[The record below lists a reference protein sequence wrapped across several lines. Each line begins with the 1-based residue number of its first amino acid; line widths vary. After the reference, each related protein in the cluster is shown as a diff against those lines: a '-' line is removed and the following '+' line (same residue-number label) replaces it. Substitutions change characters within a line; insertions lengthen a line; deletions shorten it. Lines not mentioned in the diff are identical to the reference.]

1 MKFGQVYSIPAERSF
16 VDALADGLLR
26 EWGDD
31 PLALSEV
38 MVLLPTRRAC
48 RSLREAFLRRA
59 QGAALLLPRMRPI
72 GDVDVEEMILGFGGG
87 GGLEFSDLVADLPP
101 PVSAMRRVLVL
112 ASLIQRWPYGFDNPS
127 PEQSAILAGDL
138 ARLLDQ
144 VHIEGLSLDNLDR
157 LAPERFSENWQQ
169 TLSFL
174 NILRENW
181 PKILAEEGALDPG
194 EWQTAMRRAQ
204 ADLWRAEPPQH
215 PVIAA
220 GSTGSVP
227 ATADLL
233 SLILEIPKGMVVLP
247 GLDRTLDETA
257 WTEVAKDQGH
267 PQFGLSRLLDRFGI
281 ERAAVMDWPGEDDE
295 GETRTRRV
303 HLLSEAMRP
312 AAASDAWRHLP
323 DFTAEDMRGV
333 SQAVFDTSRSEAVS
347 IAMMMRRTLEAP
359 TKRAALVTPDR
370 SLARRVAAELQ
381 RWGLTVDD
389 SAGQPLGATV
399 PGSFLRLIAET
410 VNDGFSPATLLSVL
424 KHPLARGGRGAGAFR
439 HQVRLLER
447 WVLRGPKPGPGFDGL
462 RAALEGADLRDMD
475 HDRASVTE
483 SLSSFIAG
491 LEEIFHP
498 LTDLMA
504 GKAVSLRDCVL
515 AHGRVAEA
523 LADDPDKPGA
533 ERIWAGEAGEA
544 AALFVQ
550 ELAEGCADL
559 FGDIAPADYPGLLDA
574 MIAGRAVRPR
584 YGAHPRLFI
593 WGPLEAR
600 LQHVDLVIL
609 GGLNEG
615 VWPPEPETDAW
626 MSRPMRQDFGLPA
639 PERRIGLSAHDFAQ
653 AFAAP
658 QVVLSRAEKVDGQPT
673 VPSRWL
679 SRLHVVLDALGLGDS
694 EGQADVLAPVD
705 PWADWAH
712 LLERS
717 RGPTV
722 SAPMPQP
729 RPPVAARPTELSVTR
744 IETLMRDPYSI
755 FARYILRLKVLDP
768 LEADPGAAERGTFI
782 HQALER
788 FVAEHASGPLP
799 AEAREALMR
808 EGEAA
813 FGPVLSRPAV
823 RAFWWP
829 RFERIADWFL
839 REEAKR
845 RGGLDLSFV
854 EQKGKT
860 VVPVATG
867 QFTVQATADRIDRMA
882 GGGYVIMDYKTGQ
895 PPSGKDVKTG
905 KAPQMPLEGLILAD
919 GGFTSIGPGAVS
931 EFQYWRLSGGSPAGK
946 IARIDEDVSGIVDE
960 IRDGLIALIDGFMQ
974 AETPYLPTPRSG
986 LKMRFNDYDH
996 LSRKAEWS
1004 AGGDGD
1010 A

>member
-1 MKFGQVYSIPAERSF
+1 MEFGRVYSIPAERSF

-26 EWGDD
+26 QWGDD

-38 MVLLPTRRAC
+38 LVLLPTRRAC

-72 GDVDVEEMILGFGGG
+72 GDVDMEEMILGFGGG
-87 GGLEFSDLVADLPP
+87 SGLDVSDLLAELPP
-101 PVSAMRRVLVL
+101 PISALRRTLFL
-112 ASLIQRWPYGFDNPS
+112 AELIRKTVHGFDNPT
-127 PEQSAILAGDL
+127 PEQAAILAADL

-157 LAPERFSENWQQ
+157 LAPERFAENWQH
-169 TLSFL
+169 TLLFL

-181 PKILAEEGALDPG
+181 PKILEEEGTLDPG

-204 ADLWRAEPPQH
+204 ADLWRADPPGH

-233 SLILEIPKGMVVLP
+233 SLILELPQGMVVLP
-247 GLDRTLDETA
+247 GLDRTLEDRA
-257 WTEVAKDQGH
+257 WIEVGRDQGH
-267 PQFGLSRLLDRFGI
+267 PQFGLSRLLTRFGI
-281 ERAAVMDWPGEDDE
+281 DRNAVLDWPGGTEDSAAKA
-295 GETRTRRV
+295 RRV

-323 DFTAEDMRGV
+323 DFSAADMEGV
-333 SQAVFDTSRSEAVS
+333 SQAVFDTSRSEAVA

-370 SLARRVAAELQ
+370 SLARRVAAELR

-389 SAGQPLGATV
+389 SAGLPLGATV

-410 VNDGFSPATLLSVL
+410 VNDGFSPSTLLAVL
-424 KHPLARGGRGAGAFR
+424 KHPLARGGRSAGAFR
-439 HQVRLLER
+439 AQVRLLER
-447 WVLRGPKPGPGFDGL
+447 WVLRGPKPAPGFDGL
-462 RAALEGADLRDMD
+462 QAALQGADMRDMD
-475 HDRASVTE
+475 QDGGAVTKT
-483 SLSSFIAG
+483 LSAFITE
-491 LEEIFHP
+491 LEQKFQP
-498 LTDLMA
+498 LTDLMRNA
-504 GKAVSLRDCVL
+504 AVTLRDCVG
-515 AHGRVAEA
+515 AHGLVAET
-523 LADDPDKPGA
+523 LAEDAENPGA
-533 ERIWAGEAGEA
+533 DRLWAGEAGEA
-544 AALFVQ
+544 LALFVQ
-550 ELAEGCADL
+550 ELSDGCAGL
-559 FGDIAPADYPGLLDA
+559 FADIGPQDYPGLLDA
-574 MIAGRAVRPR
+574 MLSGRVVRPR

-626 MSRPMRQDFGLPA
+626 MSRPMRQEFGLPA

-658 QVVLSRAEKVDGQPT
+658 QVVLTRAEKVDGQPT

-679 SRLHVVLDALGLGDS
+679 SRLHVVLDALDLS
-694 EGQADVLAPVD
+694 ADLKPAD
-705 PWADWAH
+705 PWTGWADM
-712 LLERS
+712 LERS
-717 RGPTV
+717 CGPAAPV
-722 SAPMPQP
+722 PMPAP
-729 RPPVAARPTELSVTR
+729 RPPVAARPTRLSVTR

-755 FARYILRLKVLDP
+755 FARYILDLKVLDP

-788 FVAEHASGPLP
+788 FVADHAAGPLP
-799 AEAREALMR
+799 ADARDALMR

-813 FGPVLSRPAV
+813 FGPVLGRPAV

-845 RGGLDLSFV
+845 RGALAASFV
-854 EQKGKT
+854 EQTGRT
-860 VVPVATG
+860 AVPVAGTD
-867 QFTVQATADRIDRMA
+867 FTIQATADRIDRMTD
-882 GGGYVIMDYKTGQ
+882 GRFVIMDYKTGQ
-895 PPSGKDVKTG
+895 PPSKKDVKTG
-905 KAPQMPLEGLILAD
+905 KAPQMPLEALILAD
-919 GGFTSIGPGAVS
+919 GGFGTIGPGEVA
-931 EFQYWRLSGGSPAGK
+931 ELQYWRLSGGSPAGK
-946 IARIDEDVSGIVDE
+946 VVPVDEDVSQIVADV
-960 IRDGLIALIDGFMQ
+960 RDGLVALIGGFMDPG
-974 AETPYLPTPRSG
+974 TPYLPTPRSA

-1004 AGGDGD
+1004 AGGEGD
-1010 A
+1010 Q

>member
-1 MKFGQVYSIPAERSF
+1 
-16 VDALADGLLR
+16 
-26 EWGDD
+26 
-31 PLALSEV
+31 
-38 MVLLPTRRAC
+38 
-48 RSLREAFLRRA
+48 
-59 QGAALLLPRMRPI
+59 MRPV
-72 GDVDVEEMILGFGGG
+72 GDVDVEEMILGGGG
-87 GGLEFSDLVADLPP
+87 GAEFSELMADLPP
-101 PVSAMRRVLVL
+101 PISGLRRTLIL
-112 ASLIQRWPYGFDNPS
+112 AELIRRSVHGFDNPS
-127 PEQSAILAGDL
+127 PEQAAILAGDL

-157 LAPERFSENWQQ
+157 LAPDRFSENWQQ
-169 TLSFL
+169 TLNFL

-204 ADLWRAEPPQH
+204 ADLWHADPPGH

-233 SLILEIPKGMVVLP
+233 SLILEMPKGMVVLP
-247 GLDRTLDETA
+247 GLDRTLEDAA
-257 WTEVAKDQGH
+257 WAEVRRDQGH

-281 ERAAVMDWPGEDDE
+281 RRDAVLDWPAGE
-295 GETRTRRV
+295 GETGEKPGRV

-312 AAASDAWRHLP
+312 AAASDAWRRLP
-323 DFTAEDMRGV
+323 AFAAADVEGV
-333 SQAVFDTSRSEAVS
+333 SQSVFDTTRSEAAA
-347 IAMMMRRTLEAP
+347 IAMMMRRTLETP

-410 VNDGFSPATLLSVL
+410 VNDGFGPATLLAVL
-424 KHPLARGGRGAGAFR
+424 KHPLARGGRAAGAFR
-439 HQVRLLER
+439 ARVRLLER
-447 WVLRGPKPGPGFDGL
+447 WVLRGPKPAPGFDGL
-462 RAALEGADLRDMD
+462 RAALQGADLREMD
-475 HDRASVTE
+475 HDRDAAAKDLTGFV
-483 SLSSFIAG
+483 AD
-491 LEEIFHP
+491 LEEIFAP
-498 LTDLMA
+498 LADLQDRGTVA
-504 GKAVSLRDCVL
+504 LHDCIL

-523 LADDPDKPGA
+523 LADDPEKPGPD
-533 ERIWAGEAGEA
+533 RLWAGEAGEA
-544 AALFVQ
+544 LAVFVQ
-550 ELAEGCADL
+550 ELAEGCATL
-559 FGDIAPADYPGLLDA
+559 FGDIEPRDYPGLFDA
-574 MIAGRAVRPR
+574 TLAGRVVRPR

-626 MSRPMRQDFGLPA
+626 MSRPMRQEFGLPA

-658 QVVLSRAEKVDGQPT
+658 SVMLTRAEKVDGQPT

-679 SRLHVVLDALGLGDS
+679 SRLHVVLDALDLSD
-694 EGQADVLAPVD
+694 ALTPAD
-705 PWADWAH
+705 PWGAWAE

-717 RGPTV
+717 RGPA
-722 SAPMPQP
+722 APAAMPAP
-729 RPPVAARPTELSVTR
+729 RPPVEARPTHLSVTR

-755 FARYILRLKVLDP
+755 FARYILGLKVLDP

-782 HQALER
+782 HQALEK
-788 FVAEHASGPLP
+788 FVAAHASGPLP
-799 AEAREALMR
+799 PDAKPALLSQ
-808 EGEAA
+808 GEEA
-813 FGPVLSRPAV
+813 FGPILGRPSV

-829 RFERIADWFL
+829 RFERIAEWFL

-845 RGGLDLSFV
+845 RDALAEAFV
-854 EQKGKT
+854 EQTGKT
-860 VVPVATG
+860 ALTVADFR
-867 QFTVQATADRIDRMA
+867 FTLQATADRIDRMVD
-882 GGGYVIMDYKTGQ
+882 GTYVIMDYKTGA
-895 PPSGKDVKTG
+895 PPSKKDVKTG
-905 KAPQMPLEGLILAD
+905 KAPQMPLEAMILAE
-919 GGFTSIGPGAVS
+919 GGFAAIGAGPVS
-931 EFQYWRLSGGSPAGK
+931 ELQYWRLSGGSPAGK
-946 IARIDEDVSGIVDE
+946 ITPVDEDVAAIVDD
-960 IRDGLIALIDGFMQ
+960 IRDGLVTLIGGFMQ
-974 AETPYLPTPRSG
+974 PETPYLPTPRSA

-1004 AGGDGD
+1004 AGGEGD

>member
-1 MKFGQVYSIPAERSF
+1 MKFGRVHSIPAERSF

-26 EWGDD
+26 QWGGD

-38 MVLLPTRRAC
+38 LVLLPTRRAC
-48 RSLREAFLRRA
+48 RSLREAFLRQA
-59 QGAALLLPRMRPI
+59 KGAALLLPRMRPI
-72 GDVDVEEMILGFGGG
+72 GDVDVEEMILGGGG
-87 GGLEFSDLVADLPP
+87 SEFSNLMADLPP
-101 PVSAMRRVLVL
+101 PISGLRRTLILAELVRR
-112 ASLIQRWPYGFDNPS
+112 SVHGFDNPS
-127 PEQSAILAGDL
+127 PEQAAILATDL

-144 VHIEGLSLDNLDR
+144 VHIEGLSLDNLNR
-157 LAPERFSENWQQ
+157 LAPEHFAENWQR

-204 ADLWRAEPPQH
+204 ADLWRADPPEH

-233 SLILEIPKGMVVLP
+233 SLILEMPKGMVVLP
-247 GLDRTLDETA
+247 GLDRTLEDAA
-257 WTEVAKDQGH
+257 WAEVRKDQGH

-281 ERAAVMDWPGEDDE
+281 HRDAVLDWPGGEE
-295 GETRTRRV
+295 GGAAVKGRRV

-312 AAASDAWRHLP
+312 AAASEAWRHLP
-323 DFTAEDMRGV
+323 AFGQADMEGV
-333 SQAVFDTSRSEAVS
+333 SQAVFDTPRSEAVAV
-347 IAMMMRRTLEAP
+347 AMMMRRTLEEP

-399 PGSFLRLIAET
+399 PGSFLRLIAEA
-410 VNDGFSPATLLSVL
+410 VNDGFSPSTLLAVL
-424 KHPLARGGRGAGAFR
+424 KHPLARGGRSAGAFR
-439 HQVRLLER
+439 AQVRLLER
-447 WVLRGPKPGPGFDGL
+447 WVLRGPKPAPGFEGL
-462 RAALEGADLRDMD
+462 RGALEGADLRDMD
-475 HDRASVTE
+475 HDREAVTKG
-483 SLSSFIAG
+483 LAGFIAD
-491 LEEIFHP
+491 LERQFAP
-498 LTDLMA
+498 LAALRDRESVA
-504 GKAVSLRDCVL
+504 LRDCVL
-515 AHGRVAEA
+515 AHGRVAET
-523 LADDPDKPGA
+523 LAEDPDRPGPD
-533 ERIWAGEAGEA
+533 RLWAGEAGEA
-544 AALFVQ
+544 LALFVQ
-550 ELAEGCADL
+550 ELAEGSATL
-559 FGDIAPADYPGLLDA
+559 FGDIEPRDYPGLLDA
-574 MIAGRAVRPR
+574 MIAGRVVRPR

-626 MSRPMRQDFGLPA
+626 MSRPMRQAFGLPA
-639 PERRIGLSAHDFAQ
+639 PERRLGLSAHDFAQ

-658 QVVLSRAEKVDGQPT
+658 RVVMTRAEKVDGQPT

-679 SRLHVVLDALGLGDS
+679 SRLHVVLDALGLT
-694 EGQADVLAPVD
+694 AALKPVD
-705 PWADWAH
+705 PWPHWAG

-717 RGPTV
+717 RGPA
-722 SAPMPQP
+722 APAAMPAP
-729 RPPVAARPTELSVTR
+729 RPPVSARPTRLSVTR

-755 FARYILRLKVLDP
+755 YARYILGLKVLDP

-788 FVAEHASGPLP
+788 FVAGYASGALP
-799 AEAREALMR
+799 PEARDALIR

-813 FGPVLSRPAV
+813 FGPVLGRPAV

-845 RGGLDLSFV
+845 RGALDHAFV
-854 EQKGKT
+854 EQTGKAG
-860 VVPVATG
+860 VPVADIR
-867 QFTVQATADRIDRMA
+867 FTVQATADRIDRMA
-882 GGGYVIMDYKTGQ
+882 DGSYVIMDYKTGA
-895 PPSGKDVKTG
+895 PPSKKDVKSG
-905 KAPQMPLEGLILAD
+905 KAPQMPLEAMILAE
-919 GGFTSIGPGAVS
+919 GGFPAIGPGAVS
-931 EFQYWRLSGGSPAGK
+931 ELQYWRLSGGSPAGK
-946 IARIDEDVSGIVDE
+946 ITPVDEDVAAIVAE
-960 IRDGLIALIDGFMQ
+960 VRDGLIALIEGFMRP
-974 AETPYLPTPRSG
+974 ETPYLPTPRSA

-1004 AGGDGD
+1004 AGGEGD